1 MITLSSDFGSPYP
14 AAMKGVILE
23 MTDTRLVDVAHDLP
37 RQDTRAGA
45 FWLCQVLPY
54 FPPAVHLAV
63 VDPGVGSERDALV
76 VRAGEHALVG
86 PDNGV
91 LVPVAAEL
99 AGDDGFEVFRIREGD
114 GSPEDPLAWP
124 PTVGSST
131 FHGRDIFAPA
141 AAKVHDLGVDAFDDD
156 EAFEPIEE
164 YEAVEL
170 PEPTISDEAATG
182 TVLAVD
188 EFGNV
193 VTNIPGEQIEDQFDT
208 YVEVGAVAAP
218 VRRSHAEVDAG
229 QRLVTIGSHGNVEL
243 AVNRGRGDRS
253 FGISV
258 GDRVRLS
265 W

>member
-1 MITLSSDFGSPYP
+1 M
-14 AAMKGVILE
+14 
-23 MTDTRLVDVAHDLP
+23 
-37 RQDTRAGA
+37 
-45 FWLCQVLPY
+45 LPY

-76 VRAGEHALVG
+76 VRAGGHALVG

-91 LVPVAAEL
+91 LVPVAEHL
-99 AGDDGFEVFRIREGD
+99 ASDDSEDSHDGHERDEFEVFRIREGD
-114 GSPEDPLAWP
+114 GDPDDPLAWP
-124 PTVGSST
+124 PTAGSST

-141 AAKVHDLGVDAFDDD
+141 AAKVHELGIDAFDDD

-164 YEAVEL
+164 YETLEL
-170 PEPTISDEAATG
+170 PEPTITDDAATG

-193 VTNIPGEQIEDQFDT
+193 VTNIPGEHIEDQFGT

-243 AVNRGRGDRS
+243 AVNKGRGDRS

-258 GDRVRLS
+258 GDRVKLS